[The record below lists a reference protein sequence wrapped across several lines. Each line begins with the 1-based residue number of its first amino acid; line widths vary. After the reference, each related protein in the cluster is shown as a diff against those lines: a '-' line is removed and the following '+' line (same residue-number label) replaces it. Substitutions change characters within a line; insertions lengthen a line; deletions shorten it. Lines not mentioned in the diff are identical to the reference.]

1 MMQLAFP
8 SSALTQWNSE
18 DNIMP
23 IIIIIILLIA
33 FWDKIEAF
41 CLAVIKTIAAII
53 VAISVLFTTDAPQ
66 AENQTR
72 KHSVQH
78 RLMCSLHWDH
88 RVTKG
93 GTEYCVAPK
102 PTNKDTNK

>member
-1 MMQLAFP
+1 
-8 SSALTQWNSE
+8 
-18 DNIMP
+18 MP

-53 VAISVLFTTDAPQ
+53 IAISVLFTTDAPQ
-66 AENQTR
+66 AESQTR
-72 KHSVQH
+72 NPSAQH
-78 RLMCSLHWDH
+78 RLMCPHQWEH

-102 PTNKDTNK
+102 EQHKSGESK

>member
-1 MMQLAFP
+1 
-8 SSALTQWNSE
+8 
-18 DNIMP
+18 MP

-53 VAISVLFTTDAPQ
+53 VAISVLFTTDTPQ
-66 AENQTR
+66 ADNQSSRTA
-72 KHSVQH
+72 HSVQH
-78 RLMCSLHWDH
+78 RLMCPHQWEH

>member
-1 MMQLAFP
+1 
-8 SSALTQWNSE
+8 
-18 DNIMP
+18 MP

-41 CLAVIKTIAAII
+41 CLAVIKTIVAII
-53 VAISVLFTTDAPQ
+53 VAISVLFTTDTPQ
-66 AENQTR
+66 AESTSSR
-72 KHSVQH
+72 AAPSVQHRQH
-78 RLMCSLHWDH
+78 RLMCPPQWEH

-102 PTNKDTNK
+102 EQHKSGESK